1 MAAPITAQDGDAVHS
16 PVYATK
22 MMDAANQS
30 AVTAFVTVQVGLALN
45 LLVVA
50 LTVSLRPIAFHTIVR
65 CARWAAAAHKNL
77 AWPHRVC
84 C

>member
-1 MAAPITAQDGDAVHS
+1 MAAPITAQDGDPVHS
-16 PVYATK
+16 PVYASK

-30 AVTAFVTVQVGLALN
+30 AVTAFVTVQVGVCI
-45 LLVVA
+45 LVILS
-50 LTVSLRPIAFHTIVR
+50 LTVSLRPIALHAIVR
-65 CARWAAAAHKNL
+65 CARWAAAHKNL